1 MKKIYYSMNIN
12 GLKVQNLNPI
22 KFEHIIMKKNVAFY
36 QTGMLGRFL
45 TVEDKNPTNTLE
57 EAQDWLISIAQKQ
70 QNLDSIGEEIV
81 PYIDMSTLRP
91 LNQEE
96 VKTLNIKRR
105 FTFHSKNTK

>member
-12 GLKVQNLNPI
+12 GLKIQNLNPI

-91 LNQEE
+91 LNPEE

-105 FTFHSKNTK
+105 FTFHPKNTK

>member
-1 MKKIYYSMNIN
+1 
-12 GLKVQNLNPI
+12 
-22 KFEHIIMKKNVAFY
+22 
-36 QTGMLGRFL
+36 MLGRFL